1 MAVSFVALAA
11 LYLGVYYTVH
21 EYFSLTQIPVTPW
34 SIALC
39 VLLADLAYYFEHR
52 FSHRVPGRPTP
63 FTTARRISTGH
74 CCQRKNRERSKT
86 RSKVELDLWAGG
98 DGVCPIWCSTSS
110 GSLGA
115 TMS

>member
-39 VLLADLAYYFEHR
+39 VLLADLAYCFEHR
-52 FSHRVPGRPTP
+52 FSHRVGIAWATHTVHHSSPYFNWTLLPKKKIGNAPRPVPRWNLALGRWRWCLPNLAFNFLR
-63 FTTARRISTGH
+63 FT
-74 CCQRKNRERSKT
+74 
-86 RSKVELDLWAGG
+86 
-98 DGVCPIWCSTSS
+98 
-110 GSLGA
+110 
-115 TMS
+115 

>member
-1 MAVSFVALAA
+1 MAISFVALAA

-39 VLLADLAYYFEHR
+39 VLLADLAYCFEHR

-86 RSKVELDLWAGG
+86 RSKVELGFGQMEMVFAQS
-98 DGVCPIWCSTSS
+98 GVQLPQVH
-110 GSLGA
+110 LA
-115 TMS
+115 QP

>member
-39 VLLADLAYYFEHR
+39 VLLTDLAYYFEHL
-52 FSHRVPGRPTP
+52 FSHRVGI
-63 FTTARRISTGH
+63 A
-74 CCQRKNRERSKT
+74 
-86 RSKVELDLWAGG
+86 WATYT
-98 DGVCPIWCSTSS
+98 VA
-110 GSLGA
+110 SLE
-115 TMS
+115 TVYEPNKLKP

>member
-39 VLLADLAYYFEHR
+39 VLLADLAYCFEHR
-52 FSHRVPGRPTP
+52 FSHRVGIARATHTVHHSSPYFNWTLLPKKKSGTLQDP
-63 FTTARRISTGH
+63 F
-74 CCQRKNRERSKT
+74 Q
-86 RSKVELDLWAGG
+86 GG
-98 DGVCPIWCSTSS
+98 T
-110 GSLGA
+110 
-115 TMS
+115 